1 MDKNS
6 KFGWKMGDIK
16 IIKKANKL
24 GIPKLKKLIKKQ
36 KKA

>member
-6 KFGWKMGDIK
+6 KFGWRMGDIK
-16 IIKKANKL
+16 IIKKADKL